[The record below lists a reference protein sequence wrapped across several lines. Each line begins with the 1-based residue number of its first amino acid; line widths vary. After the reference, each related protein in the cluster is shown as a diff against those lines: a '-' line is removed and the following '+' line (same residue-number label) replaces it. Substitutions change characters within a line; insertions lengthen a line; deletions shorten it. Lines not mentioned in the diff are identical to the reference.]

1 MKDITMP
8 IFLGIL
14 RITISINVTMSADI
28 ADEIMSGKHFVVSGV
43 SVRLFR
49 FVLNY

>member
-14 RITISINVTMSADI
+14 RITLSINVAMSADV

-43 SVRLFR
+43 SVRIFR
-49 FVLNY
+49 FGLNC

>member
-14 RITISINVTMSADI
+14 RITLSINVAMSADV
-28 ADEIMSGKHFVVSGV
+28 ANELMSGKHFVVSGV
-43 SVRLFR
+43 SVRIFR
-49 FVLNY
+49 FAQNY